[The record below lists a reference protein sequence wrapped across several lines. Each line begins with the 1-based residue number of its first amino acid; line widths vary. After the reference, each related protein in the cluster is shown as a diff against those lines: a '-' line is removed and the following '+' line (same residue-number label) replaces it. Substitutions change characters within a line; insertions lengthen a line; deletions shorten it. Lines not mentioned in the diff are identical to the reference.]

1 MSSHTEQVEKAY
13 QKQPNIFEGTV
24 KRGVSTKK
32 SKGKKSTRYYK
43 NIGLGFK
50 TPKSAVE
57 GVYIDKKCPWTGQ
70 VSIRGRL
77 IKGYVKTN
85 KMKRSVIV
93 RRDYLHYIKKY
104 NRFEKRHTNIP
115 AHLSPAFR
123 INEGDDVV
131 IGQCRP
137 LSKTIRYN
145 VLKIERK
152 ADSAGKSFDK
162 F

>member
-1 MSSHTEQVEKAY
+1 MLNDLLLSCLW
-13 QKQPNIFEGTV
+13 I
-24 KRGVSTKK
+24 
-32 SKGKKSTRYYK
+32 
-43 NIGLGFK
+43 
-50 TPKSAVE
+50 
-57 GVYIDKKCPWTGQ
+57 
-70 VSIRGRL
+70 RL